1 MRKFKIEVN
10 TDGRYDAIWNIDIL
24 PDYHEMEGEN
34 LTAEDVIYDVAQTW
48 WINMDSEEYEALA
61 QEGIEDYKDMIKA
74 YAWRVFEVTTN
85 EDGYAEHT
93 EIGTV

>member
-34 LTAEDVIYDVAQTW
+34 LTSKDIIEDVVQIW
-48 WINMDSEEYEALA
+48 WNNMDSEEYEALA
-61 QEGIEDYKDMIKA
+61 QEGIENYKGMIKA
-74 YAWRVFEVTTN
+74 YAWRVLEVTTN
-85 EDGYAEHT
+85 EYGYTEHT